1 MKTRLPKSTPLL
13 RIYGIATRGLA
24 PLAGYLT
31 QRKLARHGVMRTRQR
46 ERMGHASLPRPNG
59 ELIWL
64 HGASVGE
71 SLSAVTLVSRLSKTL
86 PNAEFLITS
95 GTATSA
101 KLVEQRLPPRTRH
114 QFAALDAPGPV
125 RSFLKHWRPRVAIFV
140 ESELWPVTL
149 RETRRTGARLA
160 LVNARLSAK
169 SVESWRKYPKTAQS
183 VMDLFSVFLTQ
194 NADMATHL
202 RSMGADPGRIRP
214 GSNLKAF
221 SDPLP
226 VDKHTL
232 TKLQNALSGRPIW
245 VASSTHRGEEEV
257 VLAAH
262 KQLLQRHPDLC
273 LVLAPRHPE
282 RSKEVAQRAE
292 EVGLTI
298 ARRSA
303 GEVPHDATQL
313 YLADTLGELG
323 TWYALS
329 PIVFL
334 GGSLQPI
341 GGHNPFEIARANAA
355 VISGPGVQNF
365 AETFAALTSSGGA
378 VLATDAASLTAAV
391 EHWLTDP
398 DSLVHARAACS
409 ALAARHESTLDDVV
423 DTLCTELELR
433 ND

>member
-1 MKTRLPKSTPLL
+1 MSDGLPGATPLL
-13 RIYGIATRGLA
+13 RIYRGATRGLA
-24 PLAGYLT
+24 PIAGFLAM
-31 QRKLARHGVMRTRQR
+31 RKLARHGVSPTRQR
-46 ERMGHASLPRPNG
+46 ERMGHASLPRPDG
-59 ELIWL
+59 TLVWL

-71 SLSAVTLVSRLSKTL
+71 SLSAVTLVSRMAAAL
-86 PNAEFLITS
+86 PDAEFLITS

-125 RSFLKHWRPRVAIFV
+125 RRFLKHWRPTAAIFV

-149 RETRRTGARLA
+149 RDTRRTGAKLA

-169 SVESWRKYPKTAQS
+169 SVESWSKYPETARS
-183 VMDLFSVFLTQ
+183 VMDLFSVLLTQ
-194 NADMATHL
+194 NSEMATNL
-202 RSMGADPGRIRP
+202 RKMGAAPDRIRP

-221 SDPLP
+221 SAPLP
-226 VDKHTL
+226 IDGA
-232 TKLQNALSGRPIW
+232 ALAQIRQQLAERPVW

-257 VLAAH
+257 VLQAH
-262 KQLLQRHPDLC
+262 RHLLKHHPDLC

-282 RSKEVAQRAE
+282 RGDEVSRLVHDA
-292 EVGLTI
+292 GLSMS
-298 ARRSA
+298 RRSHNESSEH
-303 GEVPHDATQL
+303 GVQV

-341 GGHNPFEIARANAA
+341 GGHNPFEVARANAA

-365 AETFAALTSSGGA
+365 AETFDALKVSGGA
-378 VLATDAASLTAAV
+378 IEVSDAPSLAAAV
-391 EHWLTDP
+391 DRWLTDAS
-398 DSLVHARAACS
+398 SLKQARAACS
-409 ALAARHESTLDDVV
+409 TLAARQDSALDGVV
-423 DTLCTELELR
+423 ETLCRALEL
-433 ND
+433 NDG